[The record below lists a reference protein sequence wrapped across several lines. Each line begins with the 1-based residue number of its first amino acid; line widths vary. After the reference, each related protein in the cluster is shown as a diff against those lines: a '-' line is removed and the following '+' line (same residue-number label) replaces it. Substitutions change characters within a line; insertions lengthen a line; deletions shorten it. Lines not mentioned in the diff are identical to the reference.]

1 MYQVNNLKISV
12 DTRWTLGGQNGGLVD
27 TNKKRCQKTLV
38 LKELCIFAKNYLMCK
53 KFQISDEFKSLIERE
68 DILWIDEF
76 LGYYEMTAEEF
87 IKTKSKLQLTRVTA
101 YLDNKRFLRL
111 KRLEKHLINGD
122 ATNEQIRC
130 YGMLKE
136 YEGKQPTRDDA
147 IDKAKELYKSIFW
160 NDEE

>member
-1 MYQVNNLKISV
+1 
-12 DTRWTLGGQNGGLVD
+12 
-27 TNKKRCQKTLV
+27 
-38 LKELCIFAKNYLMCK
+38 MCK
-53 KFQISDEFKSLIERE
+53 KFQISDEFKALIERE
-68 DILWIDEF
+68 DILWVDEF

-101 YLDNKRFLRL
+101 YLDNKRFLRF

-136 YEGKQPTRDDA
+136 YEEKQPTKDDA

>member
-1 MYQVNNLKISV
+1 MDKIGFW
-12 DTRWTLGGQNGGLVD
+12 WTQI
-27 TNKKRCQKTLV
+27 KKNAKKTLI
-38 LKELCIFAKNYLMCK
+38 LKELCIFAKNYVMCK

-76 LGYYEMTAEEF
+76 LGYYEMTADEF

-136 YEGKQPTRDDA
+136 YEEKQPIKDDA

>member
-1 MYQVNNLKISV
+1 MKS
-12 DTRWTLGGQNGGLVD
+12 
-27 TNKKRCQKTLV
+27 
-38 LKELCIFAKNYLMCK
+38 LCIFAKNYLMCK
-53 KFQISDEFKSLIERE
+53 KFQISDEFKALIDRE
-68 DILWIDEF
+68 DILWVDEF
-76 LGYYEMTAEEF
+76 LGYYEMTEDEF
-87 IKTKSKLQLTRVTA
+87 VKTKSKLQLTRVTA
-101 YLDNKRFLRL
+101 FLDNKRFLRL

-136 YEGKQPTRDDA
+136 YEEKQPTKDDA

>member
-1 MYQVNNLKISV
+1 M

-53 KFQISDEFKSLIERE
+53 KFQISDEFKTLIERE
-68 DILWIDEF
+68 DILWVDEF

-87 IKTKSKLQLTRVTA
+87 IKAKSKLQLTRVTA

-136 YEGKQPTRDDA
+136 YEEKQPNEQQESDPLTLEA
-147 IDKAKELYKSIFW
+147 VYPNFIATE
-160 NDEE
+160 NNATEPTT

>member
-1 MYQVNNLKISV
+1 
-12 DTRWTLGGQNGGLVD
+12 
-27 TNKKRCQKTLV
+27 
-38 LKELCIFAKNYLMCK
+38 MCK
-53 KFQISDEFKSLIERE
+53 KFQISDEFKTLIERE
-68 DILWIDEF
+68 DILWVDEF

-136 YEGKQPTRDDA
+136 YEEKQPNEQQESDPLTLEA
-147 IDKAKELYKSIFW
+147 VYPNFIETE
-160 NDEE
+160 N